1 MNLKNISA
9 VLFFGLLTGA
19 SLSVSAQYTQDLLR
33 FSMQDPGGSARF
45 KGIGNA
51 QTSLGGDLSS
61 IHGNPA
67 GLGFYNQSDFSVSLD
82 YLNNKN
88 SAQYFGQNTDMSL
101 DKLGFNQIGIVFNIP
116 SKRNSGADLQS
127 GWLNYNIG
135 IGYSKNAFYNS
146 SVGYTGLNPN
156 STFAHFLADER
167 DLNPNS
173 LLGDFGWDSYL
184 IDFAD
189 SQPNNT
195 YYYPSVLEGNNRQQN
210 KLVERGDHSVTNIS
224 LGSNIS
230 NKFYLGVS
238 LGFTSFRYDYS
249 QKFDEF
255 GMTKSYDDIYREN
268 PNSDFVNPNSDAYQ
282 LLEADYELSYNYL
295 QKTTGSGFNGTI
307 GFIYKPIP
315 QVNIGFSATT
325 PTWYSVQ
332 DESTSYFDTWY
343 FDNAQ
348 ATQAFYE
355 YNSDEYTD
363 YLEYNMSS
371 PYKIS
376 GGISAIFGNGLI
388 SADVDFMDYS
398 SMKFSAS
405 DALGTTAKSA
415 VDAEM
420 KEKIRTTYTG
430 VVNFRVGGEYRFTDQ
445 FLGRVGFST
454 QGSPYKN
461 EDIKTQVYSAGLGYR
476 VNRMYIDVAYQN
488 RQQEYSSSPYSVD
501 NNFWGIDENPTANID
516 NQLHSVFLTLGFKF

>member
-1 MNLKNISA
+1 MRIKKISLGIL
-9 VLFFGLLTGA
+9 VGLLTFSYQNSFG
-19 SLSVSAQYTQDLLR
+19 QYTQDILR
-33 FSMQDPGGSARF
+33 FSTQDQGGTARF

-88 SAQYFGQNTDMSL
+88 SADYFGQNTQMDL
-101 DKLGFNQIGIVFNIP
+101 NRLGFNQIGIVFNIP
-116 SKRNSGADLQS
+116 AKKEIGSDLRS

-135 IGYSKNAFYNS
+135 IGYSKNSNYNS
-146 SVGYTGLNPN
+146 SVGYAGLNPN

-173 LLGDFGWDSYL
+173 LFGDFGWNSYL
-184 IDFAD
+184 IDYSD
-189 SQPNNT
+189 YQPNNT
-195 YYYPSVLEGNNRQQN
+195 YYYPSVLEGNNRQMN
-210 KLVERGDHSVTNIS
+210 KLSERGDHSVTNIS

-230 NKFYLGVS
+230 NKFYLGFS
-238 LGFTSFRYDYS
+238 LGFTSFKYDYS

-255 GMTKSYDDIYREN
+255 GMTKSYDDILREN
-268 PNSDFVNPNSDAYQ
+268 PNSDFLNSSNDAYQ
-282 LLEADYELSYNYL
+282 LLEADYEMSYNFK
-295 QKTTGSGFNGTI
+295 QKTTGNGFNGTL
-307 GFIYKPIP
+307 GFIYRPVP

-325 PTWYSVQ
+325 PTWYAVQ

-363 YLEYNMSS
+363 YLEYNMTT

-376 GGISAIFGNGLI
+376 GGISAVFGAGLI
-388 SADVDFMDYS
+388 SADVDFIDYS
-398 SMKFSAS
+398 SIKFSAS
-405 DALGTTAKSA
+405 DALGMTTKSDL
-415 VDAEM
+415 DAAM
-420 KEKIRTTYTG
+420 KEQIRSTYTG
-430 VVNFRVGGEYRFTDQ
+430 AVNFRVGGEYRFTDQ
-445 FLGRVGFST
+445 FLGRVGYAN

-461 EDIKTQVYSAGLGYR
+461 EDIKTQVISAGLGYR
-476 VNRMYIDVAYQN
+476 INNIFIDAAYQN
-488 RQQEYSSSPYSVD
+488 RKQDYNSSPYSVD
-501 NNFWGIDENPTANID
+501 NNFWGIDENPSATIK
-516 NQLHSVFLTLGFKF
+516 NQMHSVFLTVGFKF